1 MVFDP
6 SSLNNFLLIAA
17 AWGGAFIA
25 SFWLSLLVWTYRDIR
40 SRVKDPLV
48 RILAVL
54 VVAVLFLPGIV
65 VYLILRPPQTMEEEY
80 QHMLEEEALLQAIEE
95 RSACP
100 GCGRHTAED
109 WIVCPNCHTKL
120 MKNCHACDRLLKLS
134 WSLCPYCATPEPGK
148 RREDISIKEAIQSV
162 EINELEEVDD
172 VIEED
177 EVNDVVELDEVD
189 DLDHSGDGEE
199 LDDLSDEDLIN
210 AL

>member
-6 SSLNNFLLIAA
+6 SSLNDFLLIAA

-199 LDDLSDEDLIN
+199 LDALSDEDLIN